1 MAFQIQKI
9 DPLDRQARKVV
20 GVDLPF
26 SGKAVFNET
35 YQTKDAIKA
44 NLINFLLT
52 GNGERFLNPDF
63 GVDLRALLFDNI
75 TQAQIESVKSIVS
88 EKIRAFFPRIVI
100 NDLLIVGEP
109 DFNVLYFTLRY
120 SIRDTNIQ
128 EEEINIEIT
137 T

>member
-1 MAFQIQKI
+1 MAFEIQKI
-9 DPLDRQARKVV
+9 DPLDRQGRKVV

-26 SGKAVFNET
+26 SGRAVFNET

-52 GNGERFLNPDF
+52 GNGERFLNPEF
-63 GVDLRALLFDNI
+63 GVDLRALLFENI

-88 EKIRAFFPRIVI
+88 EKIRNNFPRVLI
-100 NDLLIVGEP
+100 NDLSIIGEP
-109 DFNVLYFTLRY
+109 DTNALYFTLRY
-120 SIRDTNIQ
+120 SIRDTNIK

>member
-1 MAFQIQKI
+1 MPFEIQKI
-9 DPLDRQARKVV
+9 DPLDRQGRKVV

-26 SGKAVFNET
+26 SGNAVFNPT

-52 GNGERFLNPDF
+52 GNGERFLNPTF

-88 EKIRAFFPRIVI
+88 EKLRDNFPRVII
-100 NDLLIVGEP
+100 NDLVVEGDP
-109 DFNVLYFTLRY
+109 DRNAIYFTLRY
-120 SIRDTNIQ
+120 AIRNTNIQ

>member
-1 MAFQIQKI
+1 MPLEIQKI
-9 DPLDRQARKVV
+9 DPLDRQGRKVV

-26 SGKAVFNET
+26 SGNAVFNPT

-52 GNGERFLNPDF
+52 GNGERFLNPNF

-75 TQAQIESVKSIVS
+75 TQAQIESVKSIVT
-88 EKIRAFFPRIVI
+88 ERIRDFFPRIII
-100 NDLLIVGEP
+100 NDLTIEAYP
-109 DFNVLYFTLRY
+109 DSNVLYFTLKY